1 MRYFFYGTLMD
12 RTVLAAVLG
21 RSLPP
26 AASRPASLDGYR
38 RVFRAGASYP
48 VLVPAAGEVV
58 AGIVVD
64 GLGQGDRRRLEA
76 FEGSDY
82 VSREMPVRLGRGGHR
97 GGLGVHAEAAAAG
110 DGDALEPGR
119 LAPAV
124 PAPVSAADCPDAAGP
139 AEAAA
144 GPRRG
149 GGGYSD
155 AA

>member
-1 MRYFFYGTLMD
+1 MSLRHRAVRFFFYGTLMD

-26 AASRPASLDGYR
+26 AASRPASLEGYR

-64 GLGQGDRRRLEA
+64 KLGQGDRRRLEA

-82 VSREMPVRLGRGGHR
+82 VSREMPVRLGRGGH
-97 GGLGVHAEAAAAG
+97 VAARVF
-110 DGDALEPGR
+110 LPRPELPVT
-119 LAPAV
+119 AV
-124 PAPVSAADCPDAAGP
+124 PWSPTDW
-139 AEAAA
+139 
-144 GPRRG
+144 RRRYRRQYLQRIARSG
-149 GGGYSD
+149 RPG
-155 AA
+155 

>member
-1 MRYFFYGTLMD
+1 VRYFFYGTLMD
-12 RTVLAAVLG
+12 RTVLAAVLD
-21 RSLPP
+21 RNPPP

-82 VSREMPVRLGRGGHR
+82 VSREMRVRLGRGG
-97 GGLGVHAEAAAAG
+97 VVAAWVFMPRPRLPVTTTPWSPADWRRRYRRQYLQRIART
-110 DGDALEPGR
+110 GR
-119 LAPAV
+119 P
-124 PAPVSAADCPDAAGP
+124 C
-139 AEAAA
+139 
-144 GPRRG
+144 
-149 GGGYSD
+149 
-155 AA
+155 

>member
-1 MRYFFYGTLMD
+1 VRYFFYGTLMD

-21 RSLPP
+21 RSLAL

-82 VSREMPVRLGRGGHR
+82 VSREMPVRLGRGR
-97 GGLGVHAEAAAAG
+97 LAAAWVFMPRP
-110 DGDALEPGR
+110 L
-119 LAPAV
+119 L
-124 PAPVSAADCPDAAGP
+124 PVSATPWSPADW
-139 AEAAA
+139 
-144 GPRRG
+144 RRRYRRQYLQRIARSG
-149 GGGYSD
+149 RPG
-155 AA
+155 